1 MNKELLIGLCIF
13 FSILQGSVIPFFF
26 DGISQPDL
34 WLVFIIISAMVFPVK
49 YAYVLSIVGGLVQD
63 LIIGNFFGLHLLA
76 YIVITFIFVK
86 FVKGKYNRNW
96 YVSVISVIVGSYSD
110 FHIVFRLS
118 YKQANPHSHA
128 LSLQLFSQTHRRFP
142 D

>member
-26 DGISQPDL
+26 DGTSQPDL

-96 YVSVISVIVGSYSD
+96 YVSVISVFSIYGYFHVGNVD
-110 FHIVFRLS
+110 CRCTVGIIFIL
-118 YKQANPHSHA
+118 A
-128 LSLQLFSQTHRRFP
+128 LYWSSFYWI
-142 D
+142 

>member
-96 YVSVISVIVGSYSD
+96 YVSVISVIVGSLAFMGISTLVMWIAGVPLVSFLYLLYIGVP
-110 FHIVFRLS
+110 FIE
-118 YKQANPHSHA
+118 K
-128 LSLQLFSQTHRRFP
+128 
-142 D
+142 

>member
-1 MNKELLIGLCIF
+1 MYI

-63 LIIGNFFGLHLLA
+63 LIIGNFWSASAGL
-76 YIVITFIFVK
+76 
-86 FVKGKYNRNW
+86 
-96 YVSVISVIVGSYSD
+96 YSD
-110 FHIVFRLS
+110 YLYFC
-118 YKQANPHSHA
+118 
-128 LSLQLFSQTHRRFP
+128 
-142 D
+142 

>member
-49 YAYVLSIVGGLVQD
+49 YAC
-63 LIIGNFFGLHLLA
+63 LLLDWCR
-76 YIVITFIFVK
+76 I
-86 FVKGKYNRNW
+86 
-96 YVSVISVIVGSYSD
+96 
-110 FHIVFRLS
+110 
-118 YKQANPHSHA
+118 
-128 LSLQLFSQTHRRFP
+128 
-142 D
+142 